1 MGLQSMTTKL
11 SKNNSFQ
18 AHLVA
23 LIFINFMLLIPFMV
37 VRAIAII
44 MLGILIY
51 KHEQHLKMLVP
62 ASPGFVFWLGNFLH
76 YIVGA
81 IGLTILSDVSDDFGI
96 RYLNDALLYIGIGFS
111 FYIIGM
117 WLAGEVQSPKTPS
130 NAFIDLNLSKYSILL
145 LSCIFF
151 ITTMIGGEGE
161 GESGSDYGH
170 SLYYNLIIGSIQS
183 IESLPIIILAI
194 YILKKNK
201 TWWIALILFAS
212 RFVVASSGI
221 LIGYGRSVLVTAVID
236 ILLTGCAI
244 QFWRGI
250 KLSNR
255 LKMFLLASPFLVLVY
270 FGIATSY
277 RETVAFDSSLMVS
290 ERREILADSINSV
303 NSSGNFIK
311 DALHQICER
320 LTESDG
326 LELFG
331 NAESGLV
338 PYSGWSL
345 NDLEQAAF
353 IYIPK
358 TWYTNK
364 GVGIGR
370 DIMVEYGF
378 TVFNNIPPT
387 LLGDS
392 FRRSGLFGVI
402 MIYFI
407 MGFVA
412 TTMTI
417 NLNNR
422 WGSFGP
428 LLALYLGLKSFGLVS
443 NDAMSVYNFYAY
455 RIVSSGIIMY
465 FLLRFSGILPKS
477 TLNKS
482 YHLAQ
487 LGNGNNRC

>member
-1 MGLQSMTTKL
+1 MTTKL
-11 SKNNSFQ
+11 SKNNSFH

-76 YIVGA
+76 YIVGG
-81 IGLTILSDVSDDFGI
+81 IGLTIISDGSDDFGI
-96 RYLNDALLYIGIGFS
+96 RYLNDALLYNGIGFS

-161 GESGSDYGH
+161 SGSDYGH

-183 IESLPIIILAI
+183 IEALPIMILAI

-201 TWWIALILFAS
+201 IFWIAFILFAS
-212 RFVVASSGI
+212 RFVVAIGGI
-221 LIGYGRSVLVTAVID
+221 LIGYGRSVLISAVID
-236 ILLTGCAI
+236 LLLTGCAI

-255 LKMFLLASPFLVLVY
+255 VKMLLLASPFLILIY
-270 FGIATSY
+270 FGIASTY
-277 RETVAFDSSLMVS
+277 REAVSFDSSMKTS
-290 ERREILADSINSV
+290 ERQQILNDSIHSV
-303 NSSGNFIK
+303 SSTGNFIN
-311 DALHQICER
+311 DSIFSICDR
-320 LTESDG
+320 LTEAHG

-338 PYSGWSL
+338 PYSGWNL

-353 IYIPK
+353 VYIPK
-358 TWYTNK
+358 TWFTNK
-364 GVGIGR
+364 GVGLGR
-370 DIMVEYGF
+370 DIMVDYGF
-378 TVFNNIPPT
+378 TLFNNIPPT

-392 FRRSGLFGVI
+392 FRRSGLFGLI
-402 MIYFI
+402 MVYFI

-417 NLNNR
+417 NLNKR

-428 LLALYLGLKSFGLVS
+428 LLALYLGLKSIGLVS

-455 RIVSSGIIMY
+455 RMVSSGIVMY
-465 FLLRFSGILPKS
+465 FLLRLTGILPKA

-482 YHLAQ
+482 YRLAQ
-487 LGNGNNRC
+487 VSNCKNRC